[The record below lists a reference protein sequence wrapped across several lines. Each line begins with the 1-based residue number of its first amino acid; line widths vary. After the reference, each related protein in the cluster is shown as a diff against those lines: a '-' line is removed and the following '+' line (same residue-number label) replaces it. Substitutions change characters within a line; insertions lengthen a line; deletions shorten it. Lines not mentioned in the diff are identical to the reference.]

1 MRILWRAVS
10 YLLPHKPRVFISC
23 AAASHF
29 YRVSLSGSSYM
40 FPVCSG
46 VLLLAGWL
54 PLFSLFLLL
63 LPLSFPPPYIPFPPC
78 SSLLH
83 IYIYTPRTYPAA
95 LIDINASLTTTWKL
109 HTWVTFFWK
118 GDSYVLRFSR
128 MAIFM
133 YIYTVAYNFR
143 PYMYV
148 FLSLFF
154 FLVPFFSYLR
164 LFKCAIYSSYSP
176 VEPATSGT
184 FGLAIILWM
193 LESGGA
199 CCVAP
204 GHLRHVSELS
214 LQAALAPPLPP
225 LSVSP
230 SSRLPLC
237 RGPFLRLRLLPQL
250 YLSFCLS

>member
-40 FPVCSG
+40 FPVCSA

-54 PLFSLFLLL
+54 PFSPSSYF
-63 LPLSFPPPYIPFPPC
+63 SFHFPSSLHSIPS

-109 HTWVTFFWK
+109 HTWVSFFF
-118 GDSYVLRFSR
+118 GRGIVMFYVLV
-128 MAIFM
+128 AWK
-133 YIYTVAYNFR
+133 YLCIYTVAYNFR

-148 FLSLFF
+148 FLSLF
-154 FLVPFFSYLR
+154 LVLFSL
-164 LFKCAIYSSYSP
+164 
-176 VEPATSGT
+176 T
-184 FGLAIILWM
+184 
-193 LESGGA
+193 
-199 CCVAP
+199 
-204 GHLRHVSELS
+204 
-214 LQAALAPPLPP
+214 
-225 LSVSP
+225 
-230 SSRLPLC
+230 
-237 RGPFLRLRLLPQL
+237 
-250 YLSFCLS
+250 